1 MTNFPFNERKALAAV
16 LFVIKQLGGFV
27 GKHKLS
33 KILYFADKK
42 HLVKY
47 MRPIFGDD
55 YIAMPF
61 GPVPSRV
68 YDGVKGEG
76 NFASFHQVLSVR
88 NHTVYASEQPNMDAL
103 SESDI
108 ECLLESISENR
119 HLSFQKLVEKS
130 HQFAY
135 NRAKGKVISVIDM
148 AREEGASEDVIAYIE
163 DVMSDYQSMSSL

>member
-16 LFVIKQLGGFV
+16 LFVIQQLGGCV
-27 GKHKLS
+27 GKHKLA

-55 YIAMPF
+55 YIAMPY

-76 NFASFHQVLSVR
+76 DFASFHQALNVKNNIES
-88 NHTVYASEQPNMDAL
+88 ASEQPNLDVL
-103 SESDI
+103 SQSDI
-108 ECLLESISENR
+108 ECLLASITENGN
-119 HLSFQKLVEKS
+119 LSFQKLVEKS

-135 NRAKGKVISVIDM
+135 NNATGRIISIIDM

-163 DVMSDYQSMSSL
+163 DIMSDYQLMSSM

>member
-16 LFVIKQLGGFV
+16 LFVIQQLGGSV
-27 GKHKLS
+27 GKHKLA

-55 YIAMPF
+55 YIAMPY

-68 YDGVKGEG
+68 YNGVKGEG
-76 NFASFHQVLSVR
+76 DFVSFREVLNVRNKVIYATEKPDMDVLS
-88 NHTVYASEQPNMDAL
+88 Q
-103 SESDI
+103 SDI
-108 ECLLESISENR
+108 ECLMASVAENGN
-119 HLSFQKLVEKS
+119 LSFQQLVEKS

-135 NRAKGKVISVIDM
+135 KNANGRVISVVDM
-148 AREEGASEDVIAYIE
+148 AREEGASDEVIAYIE
-163 DVMSDYQSMSSL
+163 DIMSDYQLMSSL